1 MKNGIIAEYAEKVFA
16 YALKR
21 TFNYDEAEEL
31 SQEILVTAIKELP
44 KLKKDES
51 FEPWLWG
58 VAGNVAKSFSR
69 RMGKQRAMFSYDV
82 PEDIV
87 YEDNEDD
94 NTEQELSALRAHI
107 AMLSKAY
114 RDIIVFHY
122 YDNLSVKQISEK
134 LGIPIGTVTWR
145 LSEARKKINK
155 EYVNMETTALYPKKL
170 HLSIHGNGNYDG
182 KTVPWPTEFIND
194 SLSQNILVNCYDEAK
209 SIEELA
215 KLCGVP
221 AYYIEERID
230 NLLKR
235 DAVIEQSKGKYRTDF
250 VIWSDK
256 YGIYLE
262 ENAEKALLPIMNKL
276 IDALKNI
283 AEGAKNIDFYRAAKS
298 EDDLFYLYGVRA
310 FVYFKNKFCTLPYPQ
325 MKEKYDGFRWC
336 YIGSVETG
344 AHPRFGL
351 SVNCSANLGSRG
363 NYSHDVYAH
372 FGSLPFRPMMYDYY
386 INACADILYTGTA
399 ENAEHATG
407 AIQAGYIQRKEDGSL
422 FVTVPA
428 FTLAQQD
435 EFFALVKNYLFP
447 LGEEYT
453 TAVENL
459 LNGYAKLFPK
469 HLQEEAQR
477 LSHHMF
483 FELFSVVASYAQR
496 NGIIKMPSLDYVC
509 DVLLEFKK

>member
-1 MKNGIIAEYAEKVFA
+1 MKNGIIAEYAERVFA

-31 SQEILVTAIKELP
+31 SQEILVTAIKELS
-44 KLKKDES
+44 KLKNEES

-58 VAGNVAKSFSR
+58 IAGNVTKTFSR

-82 PEDIV
+82 PEDIA
-87 YEDNEDD
+87 YDDGTDD
-94 NTEQELSALRAHI
+94 NTEQELSVLRTHI

-145 LSEARKKINK
+145 LSEARNKLNK
-155 EYVNMETTALYPKKL
+155 EYNNMDTTVLYPKKL

-194 SLSQNILVNCYDEAK
+194 SLSQNILVYCYDEAK

-221 AYYIEERID
+221 AYYIEERIE
-230 NLLKR
+230 NLCKR
-235 DAVIEQSKGKYRTDF
+235 DAIVEQAKGKYRTDF

-262 ENAEKALLPIMNKL
+262 ENAEKALLPIMDKL
-276 IDALKNI
+276 IEALMNI
-283 AEGAKNIDFYRAAKS
+283 AEEAKNIDFYRAGKC

-310 FVYFKNKFCTLPYPQ
+310 FVHLKSRFCSLPYPQ

-336 YIGSVETG
+336 YIGSIETG

-351 SVNCSANLGSRG
+351 SVNCSGNRGSRG

-386 INACADILYTGTA
+386 INACTDILHTGAA
-399 ENAEHATG
+399 ENVEHATG

-435 EFFALVKNYLFP
+435 EFFALVEKYLFP
-447 LGEEYT
+447 LGEEYSNT
-453 TAVENL
+453 VEKL
-459 LNGYAKLFPK
+459 LDGYYKLFPK
-469 HLQEEAQR
+469 HIQDEARR
-477 LSHHMF
+477 LCNHMF
-483 FELFSVVASYAQR
+483 FALFSVVASYAQR
-496 NGIIKMPSLDYVC
+496 NGIIKMPSPGYIC

>member
-1 MKNGIIAEYAEKVFA
+1 MKNSIIAEYTERVFA

-21 TFNYDEAEEL
+21 TFSYDEAEEL

-44 KLKKDES
+44 KLKNEES

-58 VAGNVAKSFSR
+58 IAGNVAKTFSR

-82 PEDIV
+82 PEDIA
-87 YEDNEDD
+87 YEED
-94 NTEQELSALRAHI
+94 TEDKAEEELSELRAHI

-134 LGIPIGTVTWR
+134 LGIPTGTVTWR
-145 LSEARKKINK
+145 LSEARNKLNK
-155 EYVNMETTALYPKKL
+155 EYNMETTALYPQKL

-182 KTVPWPTEFIND
+182 KSIAWPTEFIND
-194 SLSQNILVNCYDEAK
+194 SLSQNILVNCYEEAK

-221 AYYIEERID
+221 AYYIEERIE
-230 NLLKR
+230 NLSKR
-235 DAVIEQSKGKYRTDF
+235 EAIVEQSKGKYRTDF
-250 VIWSDK
+250 AIWSDK

-262 ENAEKALLPIMNKL
+262 ENAEKALLPVMDKL
-276 IDALKNI
+276 IKALLNI
-283 AEGAKNIDFYRAAKS
+283 AEDSKSIDFYRAGKR
-298 EDDLFYLYGVRA
+298 EEDLFYLYGVRA
-310 FVYFKNKFCTLPYPQ
+310 FMYLKSRFCSLPYPQ

-336 YIGSVETG
+336 YLGSVETG
-344 AHPRFGL
+344 KHPRLGL
-351 SVNCSANLGSRG
+351 SVNTSGNRGSRG
-363 NYSHDVYAH
+363 NYAHEVYAH

-386 INACADILYTGTA
+386 INACTDIIQSGAA
-399 ENAEHATG
+399 ENPEHATA
-407 AIQAGYIQRKEDGSL
+407 AIREGYIQRKEDGSL

-435 EFFALVKNYLFP
+435 EFFALVEKHLFP
-447 LGEEYT
+447 LGDEYSKS
-453 TAVENL
+453 VEKL
-459 LNGYAKLFPK
+459 LDGYYKLFPK
-469 HLQEEAQR
+469 HLQDEARR
-477 LSHHMF
+477 LCHHMF
-483 FELFSVVASYAQR
+483 FGLFSVVVAYAQKKE
-496 NGIIKMPSLDYVC
+496 IIKMPSQGYVC